1 MLPLNVAVS
10 VPPGLEGTTG
20 DVFSVVANY
29 LQNLGNTIETI
40 SPEAAREQWHSSVA
54 EVSASDTLK
63 HDFNTGMRVFIERAR
78 KSKTFDALI
87 MPALVLRP
95 VESRKRMI
103 KWDGVVRKYKV
114 INLSKEA
121 KKKKISG
128 DASPDFTGVS
138 LHVIVFGAN
147 GDAIFQNY
155 GGLDLV
161 HDLDMDRV
169 ERTMR
174 AKLTLRAK
182 LLKDTKYLRQG
193 IAHAF
198 APYLPSD

>member
-1 MLPLNVAVS
+1 VLPLNVALS
-10 VPPGLEGTTG
+10 IPPGLEGTTG
-20 DVFSVVANY
+20 DVFSVVASY
-29 LQNLGNTIETI
+29 LQDLGNTIETI
-40 SPEAAREQWHSSVA
+40 SPEAARELWHSSVA

-63 HDFNTGMRVFIERAR
+63 HDFDTGMQVFIERAR

-87 MPALVLRP
+87 MPALVLRA

-114 INLSKEA
+114 INFSKEA

-138 LHVIVFGAN
+138 LHVSVFGAN

-161 HDLDMDRV
+161 HDLDMDQV

-174 AKLTLRAK
+174 AKFTLKAK
-182 LLKDTKYLRQG
+182 LLKDTEHLRQG
-193 IAHAF
+193 VALAF
-198 APYLPSD
+198 APYLPRD